1 MKRIHASSV
10 QAFTLIELLVVIAI
24 IAILAA
30 LLLPALAMAKAK
42 AHRAHCLNN
51 LKEIALGYRLWANEN
66 SDKFPWAVGT
76 TNGGSLGS
84 SDWTDN
90 YRVAS
95 NEMVTPKII
104 VCPSDNQ
111 KTIAPNWLVL
121 DGDRHI
127 SFFIGPDAEE
137 TKPATIL
144 AGDRNVYGGG
154 GGLDLSW
161 NRGMGTS
168 IDATWLNTIHVNK
181 GEIVLSDGSVQQTK
195 TPALREQITSALQSG
210 SQTVTFSLP
219 RGPI

>member
-1 MKRIHASSV
+1 MKRPQNKLA
-10 QAFTLIELLVVIAI
+10 QGFTLIELLVVIAI

-42 AHRAHCLNN
+42 AHQAHCVNN
-51 LKEIALGYRLWANEN
+51 LKEIALGYRLWAQDN
-66 SDKFPWAVGT
+66 SDKFPWALSLTNNGT
-76 TNGGSLGS
+76 LGTP
-84 SDWTDN
+84 DWTDH

-95 NEMVTPKII
+95 NEFATPKII
-104 VCPSDNQ
+104 VCPSDIQ
-111 KTIAPNWLVL
+111 KTMALNWRVL
-121 DGDRHI
+121 DGDRNI
-127 SFFIGPDAEE
+127 SFFVGLDADE

-144 AGDRNVYGGG
+144 AGDRNVYGGA

-168 IDATWLNTIHVNK
+168 IDAAWLSTIHVNK
-181 GEIVLSDGSVQQTK
+181 GEIALSDGSVQQTK
-195 TPALREQITSALQSG
+195 TPSLRDQISTALQSG